1 MIRYWIGHSGQVLT
15 FSAAAVAKFSYHRQ
29 TRWYHREAGGQLF
42 ARFSG
47 NEVVVE
53 VATGPRWRDR
63 RTRHTYEPHRPSEQ
77 REIDRHHRYG
87 LHFVGDW
94 HTHAEK
100 MPRPSALDLESMA
113 ESFARSTHRL
123 NAFVMVIV
131 GTEPPPDG
139 MSVFVCNAN
148 AAYELS
154 VSDRKAVA
162 LPDLISRTDPA
173 DARPP
178 EKVLSAGPIVRASAP
193 LL

>member
-1 MIRYWIGHSGQVLT
+1 MLT
-15 FSAAAVAKFSYHRQ
+15 FSAGAVAKFSCHRQ

-63 RTRHTYEPHRPSEQ
+63 RTRHSYEPHRPSEQ
-77 REIDRHHRYG
+77 REIDRHHRRG
-87 LHFVGDW
+87 FHFVGDW
-94 HTHAEK
+94 HTHAEER
-100 MPRPSALDLESMA
+100 PRPSALDLESMA
-113 ESFARSTHRL
+113 ESFARSSHRL

-139 MSVFVCNAN
+139 MIVFACNAT

-154 VSDRKAVA
+154 V
-162 LPDLISRTDPA
+162 
-173 DARPP
+173 
-178 EKVLSAGPIVRASAP
+178 
-193 LL
+193 